1 MVTLGEKD
9 AKASAASGPQS
20 VNDTFH
26 FFSLKKKRDQRV
38 NGVKFEEFVDMK
50 ANGAFEEYS
59 VLEDQ
64 QMQAMFLQ

>member
-9 AKASAASGPQS
+9 AKASAAAGPQS

-50 ANGAFEEYS
+50 VNGAFEEYN
-59 VLEDQ
+59 VLED
-64 QMQAMFLQ
+64 

>member
-9 AKASAASGPQS
+9 AKASAAAGPQS

-50 ANGAFEEYS
+50 ANGAFEEYN

>member
-9 AKASAASGPQS
+9 GKASAAAGPQS

-26 FFSLKKKRDQRV
+26 FFTLKKKRDSRV
-38 NGVKFEEFVDMK
+38 KNVTFEEFVDMK
-50 ANGAFEEYS
+50 ANGAFEEYN